1 MLSFFKDQV
10 TRILRYQFSNFL
22 INQPVLYRLQ
32 QMTAKRN
39 DLMTAQPYDAKL
51 DES

>member
-1 MLSFFKDQV
+1 MWENLTPVVCSLISDFRPL
-10 TRILRYQFSNFL
+10 TPAFL
-22 INQPVLYRLQ
+22 LYAPCP
-32 QMTAKRN
+32 MTAKRN

>member
-1 MLSFFKDQV
+1 LV
-10 TRILRYQFSNFL
+10 IVICL
-22 INQPVLYRLQ
+22 IFVICDLEFPISSILYRLR